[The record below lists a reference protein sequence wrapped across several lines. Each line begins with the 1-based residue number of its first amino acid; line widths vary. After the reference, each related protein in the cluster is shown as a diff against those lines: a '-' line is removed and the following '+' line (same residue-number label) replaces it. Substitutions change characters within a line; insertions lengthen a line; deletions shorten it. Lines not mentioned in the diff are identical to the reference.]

1 MQFIIPIR
9 SELAEYVVNDIA
21 GRFSAA
27 SGDFKFAASVAA
39 FGMMLRDSPHKG
51 DVNFER
57 ILKWARAGAGKVS
70 NGYREEFIRLVHRA
84 GSLPRR

>member
-1 MQFIIPIR
+1 
-9 SELAEYVVNDIA
+9 LTEYVVNDIV
-21 GRFSAA
+21 GRFSSA

-39 FGMMLRDSPHKG
+39 FGMMLRDSTHKG

-57 ILKWARAGAGKVS
+57 ILEWARAGAGEDR

-84 GSLPRR
+84 ASMK